1 MKKLIIALLLMFSFM
16 ASAQDTFI
24 MKYNRVYNCVDKKNT
39 LCVVNVVFN
48 SKISKSDIILY
59 INKSEPMNY
68 YRASQDVEKGKT
80 EDGEEFQMIP
90 CIGESGEKVMFI
102 LYADG
107 ALKIIFNNG
116 NAMEFYEN

>member
-1 MKKLIIALLLMFSFM
+1 MKKLIIALLLMFSFI
-16 ASAQDTFI
+16 ASAQDTFV
-24 MKYNRVYNCVDKKNT
+24 MKYNRVYDCVDKKNT

-48 SKISKSDIILY
+48 SKISKSDIIVY
-59 INKSEPMNY
+59 IGKSEPMNY

-80 EDGEEFQMIP
+80 EDGEDFQMIP

-107 ALKIIFNNG
+107 ALKIIFTSG